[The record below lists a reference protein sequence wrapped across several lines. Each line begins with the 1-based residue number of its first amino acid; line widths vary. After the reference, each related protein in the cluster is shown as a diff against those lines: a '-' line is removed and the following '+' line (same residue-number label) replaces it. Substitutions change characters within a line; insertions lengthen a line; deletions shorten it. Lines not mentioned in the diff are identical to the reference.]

1 MRDFLRANLLILVL
15 MNLGNLFNYLFQVVA
30 ARALS
35 TDDYGIFN
43 TLLSL
48 IMVISAPVT
57 VLPMVFSRFTVRL
70 SQTGMGQVHAL
81 LVSGLRVLTL
91 VAVLL
96 CLAGAIAAPWL
107 KDYLHLHDGTA
118 IAVMVGYLGLA
129 MVYPVVLGVLQGLHR
144 YAAFG
149 TASSGVMVVRFLVGL
164 LLLYPLALRVNG
176 ALSASVL
183 GALFALLFGWW
194 ALRDLRL
201 QPLRPL
207 PAGLGAEMLRYSL
220 PVFAATAMIMML
232 GNLDLVLV
240 RHYIPGEQAGLYAT
254 AAVLG
259 RIAFFLPAMLVAVLF
274 PTVAR
279 ARESGDE
286 SRKPFLVS
294 LALTAVLGLSFAL
307 LCILWPQWIIG
318 LLFGAKYAAAAP
330 LLQIVSL
337 AMALLAIVQVVVTY
351 GLARADYLSLPPLA
365 LGVVLMFALALL
377 YHQSALVIAWIVLGA
392 VVFILAGSLGAWLYR
407 DRPWK
412 AA

>member
-1 MRDFLRANLLILVL
+1 
-15 MNLGNLFNYLFQVVA
+15 
-30 ARALS
+30 
-35 TDDYGIFN
+35 
-43 TLLSL
+43 
-48 IMVISAPVT
+48 
-57 VLPMVFSRFTVRL
+57 
-70 SQTGMGQVHAL
+70 
-81 LVSGLRVLTL
+81 
-91 VAVLL
+91 
-96 CLAGAIAAPWL
+96 
-107 KDYLHLHDGTA
+107 
-118 IAVMVGYLGLA
+118 
-129 MVYPVVLGVLQGLHR
+129 
-144 YAAFG
+144 
-149 TASSGVMVVRFLVGL
+149 
-164 LLLYPLALRVNG
+164 
-176 ALSASVL
+176 
-183 GALFALLFGWW
+183 
-194 ALRDLRL
+194 
-201 QPLRPL
+201 
-207 PAGLGAEMLRYSL
+207 MLRYSL